1 MSSSKLL
8 KFLKHNKF
16 LYLGVFI
23 GILIGT
29 FFLLQYRQ
37 YTDLLQSDI
46 EKIEVL
52 LNKLFHA
59 SINGEVDHSNAFLK
73 VDMLQFLENSILY
86 ESLSGDLL
94 FSNILDKFFLES
106 IFDYLLELRQSY
118 LQQLNLHLRL
128 YSFFLWS
135 FLTIIT
141 TFIALSFLSAFTN
154 RNSIRNREYRD
165 NVNENMLDILEK
177 DRNIISYELHDDLA
191 QKLAQI
197 SQFFNHPDFE
207 EESFALLK
215 KYSEESIQQV
225 RLVSNR
231 LKTPALSKLNVQDS
245 YEQLFS
251 DYKILTGI
259 NLDYKIIGMKNLQMA
274 ESRVIH
280 IFRIVQELL
289 NNAIKHS
296 QSEQVQISIIYSHP
310 EIIVKYKDNG
320 IGYDY
325 KKSMNT
331 GLGLSSIQFR
341 MNMLE
346 ARWTQMDTQSNGV
359 TLIFKVPVKN
369 EEYITN

>member
-1 MSSSKLL
+1 
-8 KFLKHNKF
+8 
-16 LYLGVFI
+16 
-23 GILIGT
+23 
-29 FFLLQYRQ
+29 
-37 YTDLLQSDI
+37 
-46 EKIEVL
+46 
-52 LNKLFHA
+52 
-59 SINGEVDHSNAFLK
+59 
-73 VDMLQFLENSILY
+73 
-86 ESLSGDLL
+86 
-94 FSNILDKFFLES
+94 
-106 IFDYLLELRQSY
+106 
-118 LQQLNLHLRL
+118 
-128 YSFFLWS
+128 
-135 FLTIIT
+135 
-141 TFIALSFLSAFTN
+141 
-154 RNSIRNREYRD
+154 
-165 NVNENMLDILEK
+165 MLDILEK

>member
-1 MSSSKLL
+1 MLSSKLL

-37 YTDLLQSDI
+37 YTDVLQADI
-46 EKIEVL
+46 EKIEIL
-52 LNKLFHA
+52 LNELFHA
-59 SINGEVDHSNAFLK
+59 SISEDVDSANAFLK
-73 VDMLQFLENSILY
+73 VDMLQFLENSILH
-86 ESLSGDLL
+86 ESLPGDLL
-94 FSNILDKFFLES
+94 YSSVLDRNFLEE
-106 IFDYLLELRQSY
+106 IYDYLLELRQFY

-135 FLTIIT
+135 FLTIVI

-154 RNSIRNREYRD
+154 RNSIRNRDYRD

-231 LKTPALSKLNVQDS
+231 LKTPALSKLNVKDS

-259 NLDYKIIGMKNLQMA
+259 NLDYKIIGMQNLQMA
-274 ESRVIH
+274 ESRIIH
-280 IFRIVQELL
+280 IFRIIQELL

-296 QSEQVQISIIYSHP
+296 QSEHVHISIIYSHP
-310 EIIVKYKDNG
+310 EIIVKYKDDG